1 MRFGGHQ
8 TFFIR
13 EGWLHKGL
21 KLLIEDEERDE
32 KLLTHEFSAD
42 YLGVGKNMAMAIRHW
57 LVATG
62 LAEHEINAKGKSQKN
77 LLPTI
82 LGRITWKN
90 DPYFAEESTW
100 WILHINLVHSVD
112 YAYTWNWFFNHFNF
126 ERFDR
131 SICVELLERKV
142 TLSKGIK
149 ASRNTLDRDALC
161 MFGGYARSIP
171 AQTKDPEESIDC
183 PFAELGLINYYRTTG
198 YYKVNKDIKNI
209 DFSVFMYSISLLFH
223 SNDNSEFVDIPF
235 YDLVR
240 IDNSPGK
247 IFQLSNE
254 ALFDLLVYYEAES
267 NGNLF
272 IRGLAGERQIVVKSI
287 SSEEWLHHLYQ
298 SIEEGI
304 LV

>member
-1 MRFGGHQ
+1 
-8 TFFIR
+8 
-13 EGWLHKGL
+13 
-21 KLLIEDEERDE
+21 
-32 KLLTHEFSAD
+32 
-42 YLGVGKNMAMAIRHW
+42 
-57 LVATG
+57 
-62 LAEHEINAKGKSQKN
+62 
-77 LLPTI
+77 
-82 LGRITWKN
+82 
-90 DPYFAEESTW
+90 
-100 WILHINLVHSVD
+100 
-112 YAYTWNWFFNHFNF
+112 
-126 ERFDR
+126 
-131 SICVELLERKV
+131 
-142 TLSKGIK
+142 
-149 ASRNTLDRDALC
+149 
-161 MFGGYARSIP
+161 
-171 AQTKDPEESIDC
+171 
-183 PFAELGLINYYRTTG
+183 
-198 YYKVNKDIKNI
+198 
-209 DFSVFMYSISLLFH
+209 MYSISLLFH